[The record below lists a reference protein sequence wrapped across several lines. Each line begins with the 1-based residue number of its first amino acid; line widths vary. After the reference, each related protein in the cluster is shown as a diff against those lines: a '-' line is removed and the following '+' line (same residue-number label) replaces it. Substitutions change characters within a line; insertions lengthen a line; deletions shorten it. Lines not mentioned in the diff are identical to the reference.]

1 MLKMA
6 VHAENE
12 TLVFSLNFDQ
22 NPSLLR
28 VPFRIKLI
36 LRMHWLGHPGLSNR
50 TEAP

>member
-6 VHAENE
+6 VHAEND

-36 LRMHWLGHPGLSNR
+36 LRMHLLGHPGLSNR